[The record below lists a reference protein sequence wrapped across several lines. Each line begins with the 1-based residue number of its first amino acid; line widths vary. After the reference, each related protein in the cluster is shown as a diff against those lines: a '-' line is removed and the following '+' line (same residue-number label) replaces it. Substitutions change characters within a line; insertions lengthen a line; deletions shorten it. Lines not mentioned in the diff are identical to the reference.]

1 MAFGEPLHNTVHQ
14 PAPPHTTPPPNPRPQ
29 RRRSPGKEN
38 DPDRTKRPQRSSADR
53 LLILAADSHT
63 TPHTPPLTRS
73 SSKISFRLRKLEAA
87 PVLKPAVLAEEPTLT
102 SSRSSTPKPS
112 RFSTTPTTVALPE
125 KYLQRAR
132 SAPKMRP
139 PTTTNNCTPPM
150 MRAGVGVL
158 GDSLRYSNAAMLLQ
172 RNNPLKRKVSLGV
185 PAARL
190 FFDPTTGRE
199 IALRCD

>member
-158 GDSLRYSNAAMLLQ
+158 GESLRYSSAAMLQ
-172 RNNPLKRKVSLGV
+172 RNANPLKRNSLGV

-190 FFDPTTGRE
+190 FFDPTTGHS